1 MYGDKVLLTFSI
13 EFGCFFIFSKKVLSW
28 ILVMRRK
35 TELSVKKGIVRDF
48 IRGVQELRKKMDLP
62 VGKRIEL
69 YVSCS

>member
-1 MYGDKVLLTFSI
+1 
-13 EFGCFFIFSKKVLSW
+13 
-28 ILVMRRK
+28 MRRK